1 MSANNHDYQSIK
13 SSAGNGGAK
22 NGDQVKSLQ
31 KSNRTKN
38 DLSLKNLHKTNEEIR
53 KTDVSFKTVSE
64 TIETVSDKTVVSAQN
79 NISSKD
85 DSTFAETPKQK
96 KKQKKLE
103 KDRELLD
110 SENWLTRNGH
120 TLSYAGLYLFS
131 ILVLLRPYEITPS
144 LSFLSATAFY
154 FAAATLAVYIPTQI
168 AAESSLTVL
177 STEVKCVLALTL
189 IALLTIPIA
198 KDPSIA
204 WETFSDTFIKAV
216 LMFIVMINVVRTR
229 KRLMGLIWLSLTIGI
244 YLSYRALDLYMKGEF
259 KVEGYRVGLE
269 IGGQYGNPN
278 DFALHLVTM
287 IPIVLTL
294 GLASRSKVMRGFYF
308 AITLLFIGGN
318 MVTFSRGGFIGLIA
332 AAVVLSWKLGRK
344 SRFKVSL
351 VSIVVGGLFIILAP
365 GNYGLRLLSIF
376 IPALD
381 PVGSSDQRKELLIR
395 SIIVTLRNPWGIGI
409 GNFPIVGIRNLVTHN
424 SFTQVSSELG
434 ILGLAAYLI
443 FLISPFRKLGA
454 IERTLFAKEEYNWF
468 YYLSIGLQGSIVAY
482 MFASFFVSVAYIW
495 FVYYIIA
502 YAVAFRRIYKAAEG
516 IKETEEDV
524 FGLQTV

>member
-1 MSANNHDYQSIK
+1 MSANKTNNHDYQSIK
-13 SSAGNGGAK
+13 STAGNGSAK
-22 NGDQVKSLQ
+22 NGDQIKSLQ
-31 KSNRTKN
+31 KSSRKNN
-38 DLSLKNLHKTNEEIR
+38 DLSLKNLHKTDKEIE
-53 KTDVSFKTVSE
+53 KLE
-64 TIETVSDKTVVSAQN
+64 
-79 NISSKD
+79 ISSKKETVLD
-85 DSTFAETPKQK
+85 EIPVSVRNNVSSKDEPNYAETPKQK
-96 KKQKKLE
+96 KKQKKVE
-103 KDRELLD
+103 KDCELLSSD
-110 SENWLTRNGH
+110 RWLTRNGH

-131 ILVLLRPYEITPS
+131 ILVLLRPYEITSS

-154 FAAATLAVYIPTQI
+154 FAVATLAIYIPTQFST
-168 AAESSLTVL
+168 EGSLTVL
-177 STEVKCVLALTL
+177 STEVKCVLVLTL

-198 KDPSIA
+198 KNPSIA
-204 WETFSDTFIKAV
+204 WDTFSDTFIKAV

-229 KRLMGLIWLSLTIGI
+229 KRLMGLVWLSLIIGV
-244 YLSYRALDLYMKGEF
+244 YLSYTAIDLYMKGEF
-259 KVEGYRVGLE
+259 KVEGYRVGLD

-287 IPIVLTL
+287 IPIAITL
-294 GLASRSKVMRGFYF
+294 GIASRSKIMRVIYF

-344 SRFKVSL
+344 SRLK
-351 VSIVVGGLFIILAP
+351 VSIVSSIVGGLFIILAP

-409 GNFPIVGIRNLVTHN
+409 GNFPIVGVRNLVTHN

-454 IERTLFAKEEYNWF
+454 IERTLFAKEDYNWF
-468 YYLSIGLQGSIVAY
+468 YYLSIGLQASIIAY

-495 FVYYIIA
+495 FVYYLIA